1 MGVPDNSRM
10 PHRKKNEKSDETPAG
25 RLAETGL
32 QGILGYQLA
41 QARLTTDEVFLQS
54 AGRRFALRPVDFTL
68 LALLDHNPGVSARQ
82 LARAL
87 AVTPPNL
94 TTWLEQLERRGLI
107 ARERSAADRRTQ
119 PVVLTAAGATLAREA
134 AQAII
139 AGEAATLD
147 NLSAAERALLIE
159 LLHKVAARRPR

>member
-1 MGVPDNSRM
+1 M
-10 PHRKKNEKSDETPAG
+10 PHRKALDETPAG

-41 QARLTTDEVFLQS
+41 QARLTTDEVYLQS
-54 AGRRFALRPVDFTL
+54 AGRRLALRPVEFTI

-94 TTWLEQLERRGLI
+94 TTWLERLERRGLI
-107 ARERSAADRRTQ
+107 ARVRSESDRRTQ
-119 PVVLTAAGATLAREA
+119 PVMLTPDGATLARQAAQDIIAAEA
-134 AQAII
+134 AAV
-139 AGEAATLD
+139 D
-147 NLSAAERALLIE
+147 NLSAAERALLLE
-159 LLHKVAARRPR
+159 LLHKVAARRPRQT

>member
-1 MGVPDNSRM
+1 M
-10 PHRKKNEKSDETPAG
+10 PQKKTAPDETPAG
-25 RLAETGL
+25 HLAETGL

-41 QARLTTDEVFLQS
+41 QARLTTDEVFEQC
-54 AGRRFALRPVDFTL
+54 AGQRHGLRRVEFTI

-94 TTWLEQLERRGLI
+94 TTWLERLERRGLI
-107 ARERSAADRRTQ
+107 VRERSAADRRTQ
-119 PVVLTAAGATLAREA
+119 PVLLTPAGATLARGA
-134 AQAII
+134 ARDII

-147 NLSAAERALLIE
+147 GLTAGERALLLE
-159 LLHKVAARRPR
+159 LLHKVAARRPRRA

>member
-1 MGVPDNSRM
+1 M
-10 PHRKKNEKSDETPAG
+10 PQRKALDETPAG

-54 AGRRFALRPVDFTL
+54 AGRRLALRPVEFTI

-94 TTWLEQLERRGLI
+94 TTWLERLERRGLI
-107 ARERSAADRRTQ
+107 ARVRSESDRRTQ
-119 PVVLTAAGATLAREA
+119 PVMLTPEGAALARQAAQDIIAAEA
-134 AQAII
+134 AAV
-139 AGEAATLD
+139 D
-147 NLSAAERALLIE
+147 NLSPAERALLLE
-159 LLHKVAARRPR
+159 LLHKVAARRPRPA